1 MEDAE
6 STSPIRKAAPLSCLS
21 VSKRSLDTKSEFD
34 RSLFLSSRDPRQEAR
49 LAHQQL
55 LLNGLRA

>member
-34 RSLFLSSRDPRQEAR
+34 RSLFSSSRDQEAKR
-49 LAHQQL
+49 AHQQL
-55 LLNGLRA
+55 LLKGLRA